1 MSGRQ
6 EHLRPLESCTRPYGP
21 TGDFHQ
27 FARFTA
33 EELEDQVNQGLR
45 PPQDMIQ
52 NLFWAAGPAD
62 AGIGAEQFQL
72 GLSQAC
78 ATSWHT
84 RTI

>member
-1 MSGRQ
+1 M
-6 EHLRPLESCTRPYGP
+6 
-21 TGDFHQ
+21 
-27 FARFTA
+27 
-33 EELEDQVNQGLR
+33 NQGLR
-45 PPQDMIQ
+45 PLQDTIH

-62 AGIGAEQFQL
+62 AGTGTEQFQL